1 MRAFFH
7 ADQQLHNPLQF
18 MRAGRIANPTDLP
31 ARTDA
36 LLKALGENKIDV
48 ETPPDFGLEPLL
60 KVHSR
65 DYLSFLETAFEKWQ
79 AVPNAGPEVLP
90 NTFPYWNATPGVS
103 SRGECRPQS
112 IIARTGYYLG
122 DLAVPVGPK
131 TWQSCLTSAHSAV
144 AAADAV
150 LGGDVM
156 SYALCR
162 PSGHH
167 ARSDRASGF
176 CYLNNS
182 AIAAERLRTRFH
194 RVAVLD
200 VDAHHGD
207 GTQAIFYGR
216 SDVMT
221 LSIHA
226 DPSTYYPF
234 FTGYDDE
241 RGIGDG
247 VGANL
252 NIPLQPG
259 MGDDEFA
266 AAMKIA
272 APAIRNFRADA
283 LVLAL
288 GFDGHANDPIGVLR
302 ISDKGFRMVGE
313 AVKAFKI
320 PTVVVQEGGYAIA
333 DIGSCLNEFLAGA
346 R

>member
-18 MRAGRIANPTDLP
+18 MRAGRITKPTDLP

-36 LLKALGENKIDV
+36 LLKALDEKRITV
-48 ETPPDFGLEPLL
+48 ETPPDFGLGPLL
-60 KVHSR
+60 KVHTQG
-65 DYLSFLETAFEKWQ
+65 YLSFLETAFDRWQ
-79 AVPNAGPEVLP
+79 SIPNAGPEVLP
-90 NTFPYWNATPGVS
+90 NTFPYWSATPGIPA
-103 SRGECRPQS
+103 RDECRSQNM
-112 IIARTGYYLG
+112 IARTGFYLG
-122 DLAVPVGPK
+122 DLAVPVGPN
-131 TWQSCLTSAHSAV
+131 TWRSCLMSTHSAI
-144 AAADAV
+144 AAADAI
-150 LGGDVM
+150 LEGDTL

-182 AIAAERLRTRFH
+182 AIAAERLRTKYR
-194 RVAVLD
+194 RVVVLD

-221 LSIHA
+221 VSIHA
-226 DPSTYYPF
+226 DPNAYYPF
-234 FTGYDDE
+234 FTGYEDE

-252 NIPLQPG
+252 NIVLQPG
-259 MGDDEFA
+259 AGDEA
-266 AAMKIA
+266 LATAMKA
-272 APAIRNFRADA
+272 ATSAIQTFRAEA
-283 LVLAL
+283 LILAL

-302 ISDKGFRMVGE
+302 VSEKGFRMVGE
-313 AVKAFKI
+313 GVKALKL
-320 PTVVVQEGGYAIA
+320 PTAAVQEGGYAIA
-333 DIGSCLNEFLAGA
+333 DIGGCLSEFLTGA
-346 R
+346 Q